1 MAEPYQSPPSLGAS
15 TGKGLNLGE
24 VLDAIKQSDF
34 PSAEGVTS
42 VDSPSV
48 RQAQSDAVKIMA
60 FIRANMTHGH
70 LQADL
75 DPLELSKVFPD
86 TDLATKEFLHPTE
99 KMK

>member
-1 MAEPYQSPPSLGAS
+1 M
-15 TGKGLNLGE
+15 NE
-24 VLDAIKQSDF
+24 VLDAIKKSDF
-34 PSAEGVTS
+34 PSGGEGVTS
-42 VDSPSV
+42 IDSPSI
-48 RQAQSDAVKIMA
+48 RQAMSDSVKIMA

-75 DPLELSKVFPD
+75 DPLQLSKVFPD